1 MLSGATLMQA
11 QEPADYYTI
20 SGTVRSRDS
29 RNKLEN
35 VNVSVEGTNIGTV
48 TNADGVFSLKV
59 KSSVAAH
66 ALKVTHIGFL
76 NATLSLSDKQHLT
89 ELDIRL
95 VPVPN
100 SLRELVV
107 YGTPELILTTCIA
120 KIADNYSATN
130 TLSSAFYRETVQK
143 RRRYISVS
151 EAVMNIFKTD
161 YTDRDTRLDRVQLL
175 RGRRLLSQR
184 SADTLAVKVAGGP
197 NLALFMDMV
206 KNAPML
212 LNDDMP
218 NYYALRMEEPE
229 SLDERVQYVISFQ
242 PKVLL
247 PYSLFSGKLYIDAE
261 HLSLTRAAFDLDLRD
276 MQKAISTLLYKKP
289 VGLRFRPQAVSYLVT
304 YKTTNG
310 RTHLNYM
317 LNTLRFKCDWK
328 RRWFSATYTVRSEMV
343 VTDRED
349 NYQDKIAY
357 RDAFRERQVFY
368 DMVDEYWDEDFW
380 KAYNII
386 EPTESLEHAVERLMK
401 R

>member
-1 MLSGATLMQA
+1 MLSGITLAQA
-11 QEPADYYTI
+11 QEAAGYYTI
-20 SGTVRSRDS
+20 SGTVRNRDN
-29 RNKLEN
+29 RHKLEN

-48 TNADGVFSLKV
+48 TNADGVFSLKLET
-59 KSSVAAH
+59 SVPAH
-66 ALKVTHIGFL
+66 ALKITHIGFL
-76 NATLSLSDKQHLT
+76 NTTLSLSDKQHLT

-107 YGTPELILTTCIA
+107 YGTPELILTTCLE
-120 KIADNYSATN
+120 KIADNYASTG

-184 SADTLAVKVAGGP
+184 SADTLAIKVAGGP
-197 NLALFMDMV
+197 NLALFIDVV
-206 KNAPML
+206 KNAPIL
-212 LNDDMP
+212 LNTEMLS
-218 NYYALRMEEPE
+218 YYALRMEEPE
-229 SLDERVQYVISFQ
+229 SLDNRVQYVISFQ
-242 PKVLL
+242 PKVIL

-261 HLSLTRAAFDLDLRD
+261 HLSLTRAAFDMDLRD

-304 YKTTNG
+304 YKTMNG
-310 RTHLNYM
+310 KTYLNYM

-328 RRWFSATYTVRSEMV
+328 KRWFSATYTVRSEMV
-343 VTDRED
+343 VTNRED
-349 NYQDKIAY
+349 NYRSKIAY
-357 RDAFRERQVFY
+357 KDAFRERQVFY

-380 KAYNII
+380 RAYNII
-386 EPTESLEHAVERLMK
+386 EPTESLEHAVEKLK
-401 R
+401 KQ